1 MDPLTTLSLAG
12 NIIQVIQF
20 GSQVVSK
27 GYRLHKSS
35 AGALCENIDL
45 EAAACTL
52 RRLTVKLQNSLSTG
66 EERPLTEESQVLHDI
81 CNDCIRVADQLL
93 AKLDALKIP
102 ENNRQGWKS
111 LRQGLKSVLGK
122 NGVDEIASSLSL
134 YRNQLE
140 IHILA
145 SLR

>member
-1 MDPLTTLSLAG
+1 MDFLTTLSIAA
-12 NIIQVIQF
+12 NVIQIIQF

-27 GYRLHKSS
+27 GYKLHKSP
-35 AGALCENIDL
+35 AGALCENADL

-52 RRLTVKLQNSLSTG
+52 RRLTVKLQDSLSTG

-93 AKLDALKIP
+93 AKLDTLKIP
-102 ENNRQGWKS
+102 ENNRQGWRS
-111 LRQGLKSVLGK
+111 FRQGLKSVLGK
-122 NGVDEIASSLSL
+122 KGIDGIASSLSL
-134 YRNQLE
+134 CRDQLE